1 MKRAIRVVTG
11 LPRRAVIGSIRI
23 YQRWLSPMLG
33 KNCRYTPTCSSYFIQ
48 AVEKYGLIRGSLK
61 GVWRI
66 CRCNPFVPGGYDPP

>member
-33 KNCRYTPTCSSYFIQ
+33 KNCRFTPTCSSYFIQ